1 MKKRVLI
8 FSLVYLPKFVGGAE
22 VAVHEITK
30 RLDDVEFDMV
40 TLRMDSRLERQERV
54 GRVTVHRIGLSAPID
69 KVGNLPL
76 KLTLMKFLFPVIGL
90 VEALRLHKKNRYSAI
105 WSIMASYNAFAA
117 LFFKLIHPKVP
128 FLLTLQEGDPL
139 DYIKKKVALVY
150 PLFKMIFTKAD
161 LVQTISEYLADFA
174 REMEV
179 SAPVVVVPN
188 AVDVSLFSQ
197 NFTDAD
203 LFDLKDQL
211 GKKYTDTYLITT
223 GRLVVKNG
231 VGDIIKSLSYL
242 KSEVKLLVLGAGFLE
257 DELKRLAVDIG
268 VSDRVRFL
276 GHIEHADLP
285 KYLHVS
291 DIFIRP
297 SLSEG
302 FGNSFIEAMAAR
314 IPVVATPVGGIP
326 DFLVDRKTGVFCKPK
341 DPQSIAKA
349 VELLMGNDGLR
360 RSITDEAFDMV
371 SSRYDW
377 STIAAEMKT
386 EVFEKILK

>member
-40 TLRMDSRLERQERV
+40 TLRMDPRLEKEERV

-69 KVGNLPL
+69 GVGNLPL

-90 VEALRLHKKNRYSAI
+90 VEALKLHKRNQYSAI

-231 VGDIIKSLSYL
+231 VGDIIKSLTHL
-242 KSEVKLLVLGAGFLE
+242 KSEVKLLILGAGFLE
-257 DELKRLAVDIG
+257 GELKRLAVDIG

-276 GHIEHADLP
+276 GHIEHSDLP

-377 STIAAEMKT
+377 STIATEMKT

>member
-30 RLDDVEFDMV
+30 RLEDVEFDMV
-40 TLRMDSRLERQERV
+40 TLRMDSRLERQEQV
-54 GRVTVHRIGLSAPID
+54 GRVMVHRIGLSAPID
-69 KVGNLPL
+69 KVGSLPL

-90 VEALRLHKKNRYSAI
+90 IEALKLHKKNHYSAV

-139 DYIKKKVALVY
+139 DYIKKKVAPVY

-179 SAPVVVVPN
+179 VAPVVVVPN
-188 AVDVSLFSQ
+188 AVDVSLFSR

-203 LFDLKDQL
+203 LFDLKDRL

-231 VGDIIKSLSYL
+231 VGDIIKSLTYL
-242 KSEVKLLVLGAGFLE
+242 KPEVKLLVLGAGFLE
-257 DELKRLAVDIG
+257 DELKRLAVDTE

-291 DIFIRP
+291 DIFTRP

-349 VELLMGNDGLR
+349 VELLMSNDGLR

-377 STIAAEMKT
+377 STIADEMKT
-386 EVFEKILK
+386 GVFEKILK